1 MATFRGCYDSFRGM
15 VTLLYLDKEMNNR
28 MLARL
33 SPSRTNTP
41 IRRKQSDVKENTPI
55 RTLKQH
61 EYDVF

>member
-1 MATFRGCYDSFRGM
+1 MLAVFRGFYDSIRGM

-33 SPSRTNTP
+33 SPSRTNVP
-41 IRRKQSDVKENTPI
+41 IRRKPSDVKENTPV

-61 EYDVF
+61 E